1 MEYDLGKSLKGPVAG
16 GGMKNWVWVVLGRFD
31 KLIHIEVYTTEEKA
45 ESRKKFLQELLWKVD
60 IQKKELF

>member
-1 MEYDLGKSLKGPVAG
+1 
-16 GGMKNWVWVVLGRFD
+16 MKNWVWVVLGRFD